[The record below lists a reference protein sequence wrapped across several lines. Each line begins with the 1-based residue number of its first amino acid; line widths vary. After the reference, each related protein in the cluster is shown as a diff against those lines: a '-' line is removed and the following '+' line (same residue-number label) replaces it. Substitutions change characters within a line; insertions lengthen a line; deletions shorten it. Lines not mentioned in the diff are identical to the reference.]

1 LHLIGFNREFID
13 IYVLFGFVICR
24 SIAMDSL
31 VLGQLQVAAKLLEID
46 GDSLLAKDL
55 ATIAQRSTRTNYQ
68 IAVFGPF
75 NHGKSTLLNAI
86 LGSKT
91 LPIDLIP
98 TTGAAIKVVYGS
110 EIGTVITLKNGEVIR
125 EAGTEILKQFA
136 ILDDD
141 RRMREDVAA
150 IEVSYP
156 HPFLE
161 MGVELIDL
169 PGTNDR
175 DEQDRFVRERLL
187 AADLVV
193 NVLDVR
199 KLLTLGEREH
209 LRDWL
214 ESRGIQTVVFV
225 ANFTNLLEPEEQR
238 EVQHRLR
245 FVAESFRSTLPP
257 GISNLYRVDALPAL
271 RARLKGED
279 SALHTSGLPG
289 FISAL
294 QSIVTHQKSELAELR
309 QPQLVAIGQQLRS
322 LLTAQIAQLT
332 TEIAT
337 QSAKADREIALK
349 RQAQQLMKS
358 SWEMSLQELEQWLY
372 LPNLIAFYQ
381 TNLATATQQ
390 AIFPQWEAVDITYK
404 LQQFQKD
411 LNDCIAQ
418 ATSFFQLEAIEP
430 LVLAVP
436 EPPEVLLT
444 EPAAEPPKTA
454 KSDSITPTALA
465 TGLGWLVGGPV
476 GAVVAGGAS
485 ALVNHLDK
493 DLLSLGRSDQAPI
506 KATNEAEIFAAY
518 QDAAADYLFRLN
530 TANVKLVS
538 AYRSRAAAALNHEI
552 ASEYSVEPSHRQRL
566 AELTH
571 CFDHIDRHI

>member
-1 LHLIGFNREFID
+1 MNSLLLGHL
-13 IYVLFGFVICR
+13 
-24 SIAMDSL
+24 
-31 VLGQLQVAAKLLEID
+31 QTAAKLLEI
-46 GDSLLAKDL
+46 GSESLLAKDL
-55 ATIAQRSTRTNYQ
+55 ATIVDRSSRTSYQ

-98 TTGAAIKVVYGS
+98 TTGAAIKVVYGA
-110 EIGTVITLKNGEVIR
+110 EIGTAITLTSGEVIR
-125 EAGTEILKQFA
+125 AAGTEILSQFA

-141 RRMREDVAA
+141 RRMRNDVAA

-225 ANFTNLLEPEEQR
+225 ANFTNMLEPEEQR

-245 FVAESFRSTLPP
+245 FVAESFRSTLPS

-271 RARLKGED
+271 RARLKGD
-279 SALHTSGLPG
+279 DGTLHTSGLSA

-294 QSIVTHQKSELAELR
+294 QAIVTHQKSELTEVR
-309 QPQLVAIGQQLRS
+309 QPQLQAIGQQLRG
-322 LLTAQIAQLT
+322 LLEAQVSELT
-332 TEIAT
+332 VEINAR
-337 QSAKADREIALK
+337 SAKADRELALK
-349 RQAQQLMKS
+349 QQAQQLIKKG
-358 SWEMSLQELEQWLY
+358 WESGLQELEQWLY

-381 TNLATATQQ
+381 TSLAAATQQ
-390 AIFPQWEAVDITYK
+390 AIFPQWETANVAPK
-404 LQQFQKD
+404 LQQLQKEI
-411 LNDCIAQ
+411 NDCVNQ
-418 ATSFFQLEAIEP
+418 ATDFFGLAPVEP
-430 LVLAVP
+430 LILSLP
-436 EPPEVLLT
+436 EPPEVLLSSAL
-444 EPAAEPPKTA
+444 PSPEPPKTSN
-454 KSDSITPTALA
+454 SDGITPTAIA

-476 GAVVAGGAS
+476 GAVVVGGAS
-485 ALVNHLDK
+485 VLVNQLDP
-493 DLLSLGRSDQAPI
+493 LGRQDR
-506 KATNEAEIFAAY
+506 KTTKNNEVAEAWAAY

-530 TANVKLVS
+530 TCNATVLS
-538 AYRSRAAAALNHEI
+538 DYRSRAIAAINAEI
-552 ASEYSVEPSHRQRL
+552 TSEHSIETDRQQRL
-566 AELTH
+566 LELSECLTNLS
-571 CFDHIDRHI
+571 

>member
-1 LHLIGFNREFID
+1 
-13 IYVLFGFVICR
+13 
-24 SIAMDSL
+24 MDSS
-31 VLGQLQVAAKLLEID
+31 VLDQLQAAAKLLEID

-98 TTGAAIKVVYGS
+98 TTGAAIRVVYGN
-110 EIGTVITLKNGEVIR
+110 EINTLITLKNGEIVQA
-125 EAGTEILKQFA
+125 AGTEILKQFA

-141 RRMREDVAA
+141 RRMRQDVAE

-175 DEQDRFVRERLL
+175 DEQDQFVRERLL

-199 KLLTLGEREH
+199 KLMTLGEREH

-245 FVAESFRSTLPP
+245 FVAESFRSTLPT
-257 GISNLYRVDALPAL
+257 GLSNLYRVDALPAL
-271 RARLKGED
+271 RARLKGDD
-279 SALHTSGLPG
+279 SALHTSGLPS

-294 QSIVTHQKSELAELR
+294 QSIVTQQKSELAELR
-309 QPQLVAIGQQLRS
+309 QPQLRAIGQQLRS
-322 LLTAQIAQLT
+322 LLTSQISQLT
-332 TEIAT
+332 ADIET
-337 QSAKADREIALK
+337 QSAKADREITLK

-358 SWEMSLQELEQWLY
+358 SWETSLQELEQWLY

-381 TNLATATQQ
+381 TSLATATQQ
-390 AIFPQWEAVDITYK
+390 AIFPQWEAVNITYK

-411 LNDCIAQ
+411 LNDCIAE
-418 ATSFFQLEAIEP
+418 ATSFFRLAAIEP
-430 LVLAVP
+430 LLLSAP
-436 EPPEVLLT
+436 APPEVLLP
-444 EPAAEPPKTA
+444 EPTTVAEPSKTA
-454 KSDSITPTALA
+454 KSDNITPTALA

-485 ALVNHLDK
+485 ALVNQLDK
-493 DLLSLGRSDQAPI
+493 DLLSLGRSDKTPTKI
-506 KATNEAEIFAAY
+506 TNEAEIFAAY
-518 QDAAADYLFRLN
+518 QEAAADYLLRLN
-530 TANVKLVS
+530 TANIKLVGE
-538 AYRSRAAAALNHEI
+538 YRSRAAAALNHEI
-552 ASEYSVEPSHRQRL
+552 VSEHSVTPNHSQRL
-566 AELTH
+566 AELSQ
-571 CFDHIDRHI
+571 CLDNIDCHL

>member
-1 LHLIGFNREFID
+1 
-13 IYVLFGFVICR
+13 
-24 SIAMDSL
+24 MDSS

-55 ATIAQRSTRTNYQ
+55 ATIAQRFTRSSYQ

-98 TTGAAIKVVYGS
+98 TTGAAIKVVYGA
-110 EIGTVITLKNGEVIR
+110 EIGTAITLTSGEVIR
-125 EAGTEILKQFA
+125 AAGTEILSQFA

-141 RRMREDVAA
+141 RRMRNDVAA

-199 KLLTLGEREH
+199 KLLTLGERER

-225 ANFTNLLEPEEQR
+225 ANFTNMLEPEEQR

-271 RARLKGED
+271 RARLKGD
-279 SALHTSGLPG
+279 DGTLHTSGLSA

-294 QSIVTHQKSELAELR
+294 QAIVTHQKSELTEIR
-309 QPQLVAIGQQLRS
+309 QPQLQAIGQQLRG
-322 LLTAQIAQLT
+322 LLAAQVSELT
-332 TEIAT
+332 MEINAR
-337 QSAKADREIALK
+337 SAKADRELALK
-349 RQAQQLMKS
+349 QQAQQLIKKG
-358 SWEMSLQELEQWLY
+358 WESGLQELEQWLC
-372 LPNLIAFYQ
+372 LPNLLAFYQ
-381 TNLATATQQ
+381 TSLAAATQQ
-390 AIFPQWEAVDITYK
+390 AIFPQWETANVAPK
-404 LQQFQKD
+404 LQQLQKEI
-411 LNDCIAQ
+411 NDCVNQ
-418 ATSFFQLEAIEP
+418 ATDFFGLATVEP
-430 LVLAVP
+430 LVLSLP
-436 EPPEVLLT
+436 EPPEVLLSSA
-444 EPAAEPPKTA
+444 PPSPEPPKTSN
-454 KSDSITPTALA
+454 SDGITPTAIA
-465 TGLGWLVGGPV
+465 TGLGWLMGGPV
-476 GAVVAGGAS
+476 GAVVVGGAS
-485 ALVNHLDK
+485 VLVNQLDP
-493 DLLSLGRSDQAPI
+493 LGRQDR
-506 KATNEAEIFAAY
+506 KTTKNNDVAETWAAY

-530 TANVKLVS
+530 TGNATVLS
-538 AYRSRAAAALNHEI
+538 DYRSRAITVINAEI
-552 ASEYSVEPSHRQRL
+552 TSEHSIETDRQQRL
-566 AELTH
+566 LELST
-571 CFDHIDRHI
+571 CLTNLS